1 MAKGRRGGFPGPAGG
16 NNMNQLLKQAQKMQ
30 EQIAKAQEEAEAF
43 TGEAEVGG
51 GMVKVSVNA
60 EHQISSIE
68 IKPEVVD
75 PDDVEMLEDLITAAI
90 NEAMRQV
97 DEKTAEHMG
106 KATGALGG
114 LGGLGGFGF

>member
-16 NNMNQLLKQAQKMQ
+16 NNMNQILKQAQKMQ

-51 GMVKVSVNA
+51 GMVKVSVSA
-60 EHQISSIE
+60 EHQITSIE

-75 PDDVEMLEDLITAAI
+75 PDDVEMLEDLVTAAI